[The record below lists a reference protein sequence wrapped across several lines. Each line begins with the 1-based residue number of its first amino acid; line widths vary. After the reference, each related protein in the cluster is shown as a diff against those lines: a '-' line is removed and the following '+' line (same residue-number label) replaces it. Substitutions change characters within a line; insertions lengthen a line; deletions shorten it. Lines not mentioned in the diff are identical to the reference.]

1 MSNVSKLR
9 FRGFSGEWNKEK
21 FGELCG
27 FEQGVQVDLELQHKE
42 PNDNLVKFIRIE
54 NYTQNSNDFRFIP
67 KELAKK
73 KSIDSKEIAIVRY
86 GATAGFIGRGVEG
99 VLANN
104 LFKLK
109 PDKKLLDDKY
119 LYHYLKSYKAFHF
132 FQSEMSGGAMPALS
146 FGIVKALKLPYPS
159 TQEQEKIAS
168 FLSSVDSK
176 IEQLSK
182 KKTLLEQYKKG
193 VMQKIF
199 SQELRFKED
208 DGSEF
213 PEWVEKKLGEIIVD
227 YRLGGNYINTE
238 VKSNH
243 PLIKM
248 GNLNRGKIN
257 ISKLEYIK
265 DGETVEEIDKIQYGD
280 LFFNTRNTLDLV
292 GKVAIWLNELP
303 EAYYNSNLMYMKFEN
318 NFFMNYRLNSYDCI
332 KALRSIATGTT
343 SVAAIYTKDLLKI
356 KLSIPSL
363 KEQTKIA
370 TFLSSLDKKIE
381 LTEKELNAT
390 KEFKKALLQK
400 MFV

>member
-109 PDKKLLDDKY
+109 PDKKLLDDEY

-213 PEWVEKKLGEIIVD
+213 PEWVEKKLGEIAIK
-227 YRLGGNYINTE
+227 
-238 VKSNH
+238 KSS
-243 PLIKM
+243 
-248 GNLNRGKIN
+248 N
-257 ISKLEYIK
+257 ISANKIEENFGKYIIYGASGILKSVDFYEEADDYVSIVK
-265 DGETVEEIDKIQYGD
+265 DGAGVGRILYCKGESSVLGTMDIIKPKTELNTYFLYCLLDNIDFKKYVSGSTI
-280 LFFNTRNTLDLV
+280 
-292 GKVAIWLNELP
+292 P
-303 EAYYNSNLMYMKFEN
+303 H
-318 NFFMNYRLNSYDCI
+318 
-332 KALRSIATGTT
+332 
-343 SVAAIYTKDLLKI
+343 IYFKDYASEKC
-356 KLSIPSL
+356 KLPSL

-370 TFLSSLDKKIE
+370 NFLSSVDKKIE
-381 LTEKELNAT
+381 LTDKELNAT

>member
-1 MSNVSKLR
+1 MSNIPKLR
-9 FRGFSGEWNKEK
+9 FREFSGEWNKEK

-27 FEQGVQVDLELQHKE
+27 FEQGVQVDVELQHKE

-67 KELAKK
+67 RELAKK

-86 GATAGFIGRGVEG
+86 GATAGFIGRGLEG

-159 TQEQEKIAS
+159 KQEQEKIAS
-168 FLSSVDSK
+168 FLTSVDTK
-176 IEQLSK
+176 IEQLTK
-182 KKTLLEQYKKG
+182 KEELLGQYKKG

-199 SQELRFKED
+199 NQEIRFKAD

-213 PEWVEKKLGEIIVD
+213 PEWVEKKLGEYLIQKSKKNKDSQTNLVLSVSNKRGFITQDEQFNGYEVASKDLAGYKIVEKNE
-227 YRLGGNYINTE
+227 YAYNPSRINVGSIARLENFSMGIVSPMYVIFQLKDSLNPTFFDNLYKTHRF
-238 VKSNH
+238 KY
-243 PLIKM
+243 LIKI
-248 GNLNRGKIN
+248 GCSGSVRDSLNFNDMANFKVLIPV
-257 ISKLEYIK
+257 LE
-265 DGETVEEIDKIQYGD
+265 
-280 LFFNTRNTLDLV
+280 
-292 GKVAIWLNELP
+292 
-303 EAYYNSNLMYMKFEN
+303 
-318 NFFMNYRLNSYDCI
+318 
-332 KALRSIATGTT
+332 
-343 SVAAIYTKDLLKI
+343 
-356 KLSIPSL
+356 
-363 KEQTKIA
+363 EQTKIA

-381 LTEKELNAT
+381 LTDKELNAT